1 MPPAATHCGLGHSA
15 LQPLVYIHVMKSGGL
30 SVDAMLKCRCSSS
43 ASPCALLREDGRLT
57 GAGVNGTGDMVAAFK
72 RSVLYGSAS
81 CAGGAA
87 CTAAASPVGQKS
99 AETLVEAR
107 NSVPPCKAQV
117 LTTHAPLLSVV
128 ARPLWSRATTITV
141 LREPVARVWS
151 FYTYMRRKWPRG
163 QQTALADIL
172 RDRQL
177 MATAW
182 SAPARSSADTSAS
195 FLHRPKAW
203 SANAQNATDPGFIY
217 RQLSNSMTQ
226 QFSRTDAS
234 HDAPVAAPT
243 AESLAAAMRSLD
255 AVTVVGVTED
265 MAGFEAALAKHW
277 PRSFGAG
284 GCTIPS
290 GSSSK
295 NPTSSTKVLGSA
307 PATLDELTRRAIA
320 DANALDAKLYARARE
335 RSAKLSGR
343 G

>member
-1 MPPAATHCGLGHSA
+1 MASTPRHCGLGHSVV
-15 LQPLVYIHVMKSGGL
+15 QPLVYIHVMKSGGL
-30 SVDAMLKCRCSSS
+30 SVDAMLKCRCSSA

-57 GAGVNGTGDMVAAFK
+57 GAVVNGTGVVAAFK

-99 AETLVEAR
+99 ADMVVEAR
-107 NSVPPCKAQV
+107 SGAPPCRAQV
-117 LTTHAPLLSVV
+117 LTTHAPLLSVFE
-128 ARPLWSRATTITV
+128 RPLWSRATTITV

-163 QQTALADIL
+163 QQTALAEIL

-177 MATAW
+177 MSTAW
-182 SAPARSSADTSAS
+182 KPTAPNTSL
-195 FLHRPKAW
+195 LHHPKAW
-203 SANAQNATDPGFIY
+203 AANAHNATDPGFIY
-217 RQLSNSMTQ
+217 RQLSNSMTL
-226 QFSRTDAS
+226 QFSRTDDS
-234 HDAPVAAPT
+234 HDTPVAAPT
-243 AESLAAAMRSLD
+243 MESLAAAMRSLD

-277 PRSFGAG
+277 PRTFGAG
-284 GCTIPS
+284 GCAIPS

-307 PATLDELTRRAIA
+307 PATLDEPTRRAIA
-320 DANALDAKLYARARE
+320 DANALDVQLYARARE
-335 RSAKLSGR
+335 RAAKHTTRRGVTLS
-343 G
+343 